1 MLPPVLSL
9 FNRRIVR
16 RQVNLGVRA
25 EPSPPDL
32 MLSRLSRFLAGRR
45 LDTAL
50 WACPRS
56 YSSST
61 CHTISNS
68 VKTTNRPRKS
78 PLVGRQAPLT
88 LTPAAVVRIK
98 ELLRQRPDAVGL
110 RVGVKTR
117 GCSGLSYTLEFCT
130 DGQREGDEAVEQDGV
145 KVFIDRRAQ
154 LSLLGTEMD
163 FQEGVLAI
171 LAKPNVALLHQDFM
185 LLTERTGCV
194 NGISYRLE
202 HTWQP
207 LEKCKGYGNQ
217 HKINDQFMAS
227 SR

>member
-1 MLPPVLSL
+1 MCTPDNLDASLS
-9 FNRRIVR
+9 
-16 RQVNLGVRA
+16 
-25 EPSPPDL
+25 DL
-32 MLSRLSRFLAGRR
+32 MLSRLSRFLQSRR
-45 LDTAL
+45 LDTAP
-50 WACPRS
+50 WVCPRS
-56 YSSST
+56 YRSST

-163 FQEGVLAI
+163 FHEGVLASEF
-171 LAKPNVALLHQDFM
+171 LFNNPNVKG
-185 LLTERTGCV
+185 TCGC
-194 NGISYRLE
+194 GESFHL
-202 HTWQP
+202 
-207 LEKCKGYGNQ
+207 
-217 HKINDQFMAS
+217 
-227 SR
+227 